1 MNVKA
6 AHRALL
12 DAAREQ
18 RTVGYGEIIRLAELR
33 SSGDA
38 LRGELGRLLGEIVES
53 EIAQD
58 PAAPMLSAEAMPA
71 DGNRPSKGF
80 FDLAREL
87 RRLDSTRETDEDTFW
102 IAELNRVYA
111 YYSKD

>member
-1 MNVKA
+1 ME
-6 AHRALL
+6 
-12 DAAREQ
+12 AAREQ
-18 RTVGYGEIIRLAELR
+18 RTVSYGEIIRLAELK
-33 SSGDA
+33 SSADA

-53 EIAQD
+53 EIAKD
-58 PAAPMLSAEAMPA
+58 PDAPMLSAVAIPV
-71 DGNRPSKGF
+71 DGNRPGKGF

-102 IAELNRVYA
+102 IIELNRVYA